1 VIRPHELASIFLQ
14 TNFLQTMENNN
25 SILQLNLYKK
35 DNTWAFDD
43 DNYGIVNEPFVLGMS
58 EIISHYA
65 PDRTT
70 CTIIFSLNQFPNSNQ
85 LVLLEE
91 EHNGGWYFDT
101 KSKMQGWLCPVT
113 RIYLNNIPQNI
124 YYSVN

>member
-1 VIRPHELASIFLQ
+1 
-14 TNFLQTMENNN
+14 MENNN

-70 CTIIFSLNQFPNSNQ
+70 CTIIFSLKS
-85 LVLLEE
+85 
-91 EHNGGWYFDT
+91 GT
-101 KSKMQGWLCPVT
+101 KLSIVSIVEL
-113 RIYLNNIPQNI
+113 I
-124 YYSVN
+124 